1 MGVCRLR
8 IGIFVASDGA
18 FQTIAAPDPD
28 VFVEE
33 PVLNDAGV
41 VAFYRS
47 VIQDGNQVFELVA
60 IGDSGAP
67 DADRRHERDISSFGF
82 RPPSL
87 NNDGGVAFFAT
98 LDDGRAGSSSARI
111 PSPTG

>member
-60 IGDSGAP
+60 IGDSGALTLI
-67 DADRRHERDISSFGF
+67 ADTNVTSPRS
-82 RPPSL
+82 
-87 NNDGGVAFFAT
+87 
-98 LDDGRAGSSSARI
+98 GSGHPR
-111 PSPTG
+111 